1 MHQLT
6 IEIKDIAEKT
16 VTEFELKNMGDF
28 YQLYEENEEVIYY
41 IHSKL
46 KAEIVSDVK
55 SVQELAQK
63 KMYNNKL
70 HVYNFLK

>member
-6 IEIKDIAEKT
+6 IEIKNIAEKT
-16 VTEFELKNMGDF
+16 VTDFEMKYMADF

-46 KAEIVSDVK
+46 KAEIV
-55 SVQELAQK
+55 
-63 KMYNNKL
+63 
-70 HVYNFLK
+70 